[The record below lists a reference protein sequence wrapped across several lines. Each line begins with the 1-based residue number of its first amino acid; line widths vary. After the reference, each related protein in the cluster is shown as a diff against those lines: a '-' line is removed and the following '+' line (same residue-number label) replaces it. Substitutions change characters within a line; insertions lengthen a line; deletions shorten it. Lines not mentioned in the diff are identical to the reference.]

1 MANITMEVIKRV
13 GTISTRKNNTLEL
26 RIVSWNGNAPKYDIR
41 GWYVDSDGNERCTKG
56 ISVTKAELSSIYEV
70 IKDVDFM
77 KESKHRVYG
86 TIPQTA
92 GYEIV
97 VQLTKYG
104 FDIRSFKGNY
114 GIKGIS
120 MTASEMMEF
129 VNILT
134 GELGGDSADEPKNAP
149 KQMST
154 TTPATTPK
162 LAELK
167 EKYSPKSEDEKIIHS
182 LTNIP
187 VNDSNYPLNKATV
200 EQLREAISLMEA
212 KPDGNK
218 TRLTRC
224 KAKLKQ
230 LEKKSAVEVAAAEI
244 TTAEVVTNEVATEDT
259 TTEDITTEVTT
270 EESTESTTEADTKK
284 SAPSA
289 SIIVFPKRDTTTI
302 IKLAPSEIHH
312 TFAEAEAKLNAERES
327 FRGDRDSNYVIDGI
341 LEACRTDQEFL
352 DNVMRPEKSY
362 VGAFQYFA
370 NKARQGYCMKVG
382 NVSVMDADTALRY
395 AIDYFNCDENAKKE
409 SSKSDAKESPKVTNI
424 ASTRKS
430 TGKNNGKKSAPKRKY
445 VRRITRR

>member
-13 GTISTRKNNTLEL
+13 GTINTRKNNSLEL

-56 ISVTKAELSSIYEV
+56 ISVTAKELSSIYET
-70 IKDVDFM
+70 IKDVDFT

-114 GIKGIS
+114 GVKGIS

-129 VNILT
+129 VRILAS
-134 GELGGDSADEPKNAP
+134 ELGGDSADEPKNAP

-154 TTPATTPK
+154 TTPAATPK

-167 EKYSPKSEDEKIIHS
+167 EKYSPKSDDEKIIHS

-187 VNDSNYPLNKATV
+187 VNDGSYPLNKATV

-212 KPDGNK
+212 KPNGNK

-230 LEKKSAVEVAAAEI
+230 LEKKS
-244 TTAEVVTNEVATEDT
+244 TAEVVATETVATTETSTDEATTEVVDTEVVATKAT
-259 TTEDITTEVTT
+259 TTEEV
-270 EESTESTTEADTKK
+270 K
-284 SAPSA
+284 SEPSASSA
-289 SIIVFPKRDTTTI
+289 SIIVFPKKDTTTI
-302 IKLAPSEIHH
+302 TKLTPTGENHE
-312 TFAEAEAKLNAERES
+312 FAEAEAKLNAERES

-341 LEACRTDQEFL
+341 LELCKADQEFL

-395 AIDYFNCDENAKKE
+395 AIDYFNSDEQK
-409 SSKSDAKESPKVTNI
+409 KESPKANPAKVTPI
-424 ASTRKS
+424 ATTRKS